1 MDIHKD
7 GNIFEQEVFKRL
19 CDVNFREIYK
29 KVLYVGCRDILEK
42 MFLEELEDKITG
54 VVAYCYIDN
63 TEGLSLRPLMLAS
76 LLDDGIQ
83 VFTFP
88 RQEDTI
94 YILRLRTGTMNM
106 SETHF
111 ENRHMYIYGLDQE
124 SHLFFD
130 VRTVNFPVEENR
142 DFINNINHIYDA
154 DPKLEELRTEK
165 YAFLD
170 QFRHISFP
178 DDVEAL
184 LYKEGNEIEQVW
196 VRLMFTVG
204 NEFFGKLLNEPNQ
217 EFGVHEGTIIGLS
230 LAKGK
235 KDIFL
240 VFNGRTAVLSGDEQE

>member
-1 MDIHKD
+1 MPDRNGK
-7 GNIFEQEVFKRL
+7 IFYTSITSL
-19 CDVNFREIYK
+19 SHIS
-29 KVLYVGCRDILEK
+29 
-42 MFLEELEDKITG
+42 KITG

-184 LYKEGNEIEQVW
+184 LYKEGM
-196 VRLMFTVG
+196 RL
-204 NEFFGKLLNEPNQ
+204 NRFGS
-217 EFGVHEGTIIGLS
+217 V
-230 LAKGK
+230 
-235 KDIFL
+235 
-240 VFNGRTAVLSGDEQE
+240 